1 MQENKEESNT
11 DCDDN
16 QEAVEDEL
24 ESLLVVKLVELGRL
38 KKIFSST

>member
-16 QEAVEDEL
+16 QEAAEDEL